1 MTHEISPFGKR
12 LARVVAAVALIQS
25 ASATVLLDIGLAGKP
40 VASAADFTAVGVKG
54 LSGTETVGNVNAVY
68 VDDPATSFVFTTG
81 QTMTFSARAQGAF
94 SKDLGNEMLNDY
106 MYLQQST
113 GHGGPITVTLGN
125 LGLDPGAIYT
135 LHLFG
140 REGSSNQR
148 SAFTPLDTQGITF
161 SSLTPSNGDLTV
173 RFTTSASYAGEPL
186 NFTWERAAGSPN
198 FAAFNGIAIRAGE
211 PSGAGTVLTWKCSTE
226 SSVWADKPD
235 VSLGETIPFNDA
247 TARRIVVNSSSIRQR
262 IDGWGGCFNERGWKA
277 MEVLAP
283 AARDALMNEFF
294 HPQNGLRLD
303 LCRTPIGASD
313 YAIDLYS
320 LNETPGDYSMANFS
334 IARDRQRLIPFIKA
348 AQAIRPDLKI
358 WASPW
363 SPPSWMKNNNSL
375 SGAGNANNSIK
386 DDAQTLDALALYF
399 ARYVEE
405 YAAEGIP
412 ISMVMPQN
420 EPNMATNYTSCLWTG
435 SQLAKFIG
443 YHLGPKLEARGLSSE
458 IYLGTINDD
467 DDRGGYA
474 YWVEPCIRDTN
485 VQRYL
490 DGVGCQWDSADTM
503 GETQML
509 FPDMKLMQTEAE
521 CGNHENNWT
530 FAEYQYGLALKWFN
544 SGAGSNIIWNLVLD
558 ETGLSTGGWAQCSP
572 VVVNS
577 TTGQV
582 TYTPYFHLYK
592 HFSHFI
598 ESGAHLTSSYGSWD
612 DRLAFTNPDG
622 SVVVV
627 LANRTSAAV
636 PVTLNIDGNRSAPIT
651 IPAHSFNTFSSPAP
665 VAQAPTALEAWRTEY
680 FGTASNS
687 EIAADD
693 ADSDGDGMI
702 NKLEFAVGSDPT
714 RSQASALEVK
724 KLGDTFEFRYRRSI
738 AALADGAD
746 FTVEWSDSMGQGTW
760 NSTGVQ
766 ETVVD
771 QDQTMQQM
779 KAVIPADSKAR
790 FARLRVDL

>member
-1 MTHEISPFGKR
+1 MTREISSFGKR
-12 LARVVAAVALIQS
+12 LARLVAAVALIQS
-25 ASATVLLDIGLAGKP
+25 AAATVLLDIGLAGKP
-40 VASAADFTAVGVKG
+40 IASAADFTAVGVKG

-106 MYLQQST
+106 LYLQQST
-113 GHGGPITVTLGN
+113 AHGGPITVTLGN

-405 YAAEGIP
+405 YAAEGVP

-582 TYTPYFHLYK
+582 TYTPYFQLYK

-598 ESGAHLTSSYGSWD
+598 DSGANLTSSYGSWD

-627 LANRTSAAV
+627 LANRTNAAV

-714 RSQASALEVK
+714 RSQASALEVR

-746 FTVEWSDSMGQGTW
+746 FTVEWSDSMEQGTW
-760 NSTGVQ
+760 NSAGVQ